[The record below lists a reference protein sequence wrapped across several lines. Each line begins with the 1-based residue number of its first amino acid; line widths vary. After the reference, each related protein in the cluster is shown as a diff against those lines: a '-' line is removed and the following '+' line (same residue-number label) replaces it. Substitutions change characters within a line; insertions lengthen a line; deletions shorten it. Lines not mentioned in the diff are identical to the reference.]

1 MMNEDRI
8 LEVRHFS
15 KRYRKGLSTFEAV
28 RDVSF
33 SVGRGE
39 ILGIVGESG
48 SGKSTM
54 LKSIACLE
62 NPSEGEIFLNGR
74 DISRARSGDVCREL
88 QMVFQDPARSFD
100 PRMKTGDSVR
110 ESLRK
115 LTGLRGEAAEARVL
129 ELCELTGLAP
139 ELADRYPGGISGGQ
153 CQRFAIAR
161 ALAAEPKLLLCDEV
175 TSALDV
181 LVQAQ
186 IISLLADLQKRL
198 GLSIVFVSHDIA
210 LVSEFCDRILVMKNG
225 REIEQGPAR
234 EIVRDPSDEYTRQL
248 LGSVLSF

>member
-1 MMNEDRI
+1 MAEKI
-8 LEVRHFS
+8 LEVRNFVKH
-15 KRYRKGLSTFEAV
+15 YRKGLRSVQAV
-28 RDVSF
+28 RGVSF
-33 SVGRGE
+33 AVSRGE

-62 NPSEGEIFLNGR
+62 NPSGGEILLNGR
-74 DISRARSGDVCREL
+74 EISKERSGDVCREL

-100 PRMKTGDSVR
+100 PRMKIGDSIR
-110 ESLRK
+110 ESLR
-115 LTGLRGEAAEARVL
+115 LLAGLRGTEADARL
-129 ELCELTGLAP
+129 RELCSLTGLAS

-181 LVQAQ
+181 VVQAQ
-186 IISLLADLQKRL
+186 IISLLEDLRKRL
-198 GLSIVFVSHDIA
+198 DLSIVFVSHDIA
-210 LVSEFCDRILVMKNG
+210 LVGGFCDRILVMKNG
-225 REIEQGPAR
+225 EAVEQGPAQEVLR
-234 EIVRDPSDEYTRQL
+234 HPSEAYTRQL
-248 LGSVLSF
+248 LDSVLAC